1 MTPRI
6 NFSHHY
12 RKMIPAVGWESSKL
26 LDVLP
31 VCLEDLSPEFL
42 RYDTSYLDGGEE
54 KQYQLPK
61 SGNYMILL
69 LQANSGAGPIW
80 TTIRS
85 QWSKNG
91 GLSTRHA
98 NKLEYYRSKRGE
110 VFECRI
116 TE

>member
-1 MTPRI
+1 
-6 NFSHHY
+6 
-12 RKMIPAVGWESSKL
+12 
-26 LDVLP
+26 
-31 VCLEDLSPEFL
+31 
-42 RYDTSYLDGGEE
+42 
-54 KQYQLPK
+54 
-61 SGNYMILL
+61 MILL

>member
-6 NFSHHY
+6 NFSHKY
-12 RKMIPAVGWESSKL
+12 NKMPYGFESSKL

-31 VCLEDLSPEFL
+31 VQLEDLSPEFL

-54 KQYQLPK
+54 KQYQLPI
-61 SGNYMILL
+61 SGKYVILL
-69 LQANSGAGPIW
+69 LQASSGAGPMW

-85 QWSKNG
+85 RWPPE
-91 GLSTRHA
+91 
-98 NKLEYYRSKRGE
+98 KLEYYRSHVGE

>member
-1 MTPRI
+1 MTLRI
-6 NFSHHY
+6 NFSHKY
-12 RKMIPAVGWESSKL
+12 NKMPFGFESSKL

-31 VCLEDLSPEFL
+31 VQLEDLSPEFL

-54 KQYQLPK
+54 KQYALPK
-61 SGNYMILL
+61 TGAYMILL
-69 LQANSGAGPIW
+69 LQAGSGAGPLW

-85 QWSKNG
+85 QWPPE
-91 GLSTRHA
+91 
-98 NKLEYYRSKRGE
+98 KLKYYRGHIGE

>member
-6 NFSHHY
+6 NFSHKY
-12 RKMIPAVGWESSKL
+12 NKMPYGFESSKL

-31 VCLEDLSPEFL
+31 IRLEDLSLDFIL
-42 RYDTSYLDGGEE
+42 YDTSYLDGGEE
-54 KQYQLPK
+54 KLYALPAK
-61 SGNYMILL
+61 GAYMILL
-69 LQANSGAGPIW
+69 LQANSGAGPLW

-85 QWSKNG
+85 QWPFD
-91 GLSTRHA
+91 
-98 NKLEYYRSKRGE
+98 KLEYYKSHIGE

>member
-1 MTPRI
+1 MTLRI
-6 NFSHHY
+6 NFSHRY
-12 RKMIPAVGWESSKL
+12 CKFPFGFQESKL

-31 VCLEDLSPEFL
+31 VRLEDLSPEFL

-69 LQANSGAGPIW
+69 LQASSGSGPLW

-85 QWSKNG
+85 RWPPEKMD
-91 GLSTRHA
+91 
-98 NKLEYYRSKRGE
+98 YYKSHIGV

-116 TE
+116 IE

>member
-1 MTPRI
+1 MTLRI
-6 NFSHHY
+6 NFSHRY
-12 RKMIPAVGWESSKL
+12 CKFPFGFQESKL

-31 VCLEDLSPEFL
+31 VWLEDLSPEFL

-54 KQYQLPK
+54 KQYQLPI
-61 SGNYMILL
+61 SGKYMILL

-85 QWSKNG
+85 QWPPE
-91 GLSTRHA
+91 
-98 NKLEYYRSKRGE
+98 KLEYYKSHIGE

-116 TE
+116 TEK

>member
-31 VCLEDLSPEFL
+31 VCLEDLSPGFL

-69 LQANSGAGPIW
+69 LQANSGAGPLW

-85 QWSKNG
+85 QWPFD
-91 GLSTRHA
+91 
-98 NKLEYYRSKRGE
+98 KLEYYRSHIGE

>member
-12 RKMIPAVGWESSKL
+12 HKMPYGFQSSKL

-31 VCLEDLSPEFL
+31 IRLEDLSQEFL

-54 KQYQLPK
+54 KQYVLPK
-61 SGNYMILL
+61 SGAYIILL
-69 LQANSGAGPIW
+69 LQANSGAGPVW

-85 QWSKNG
+85 QWPPE
-91 GLSTRHA
+91 
-98 NKLEYYRSKRGE
+98 KLEYYRSKRGE

-116 TE
+116 TEKCQ

>member
-6 NFSHHY
+6 NFSHKY
-12 RKMIPAVGWESSKL
+12 NKMPFGYESSKL

-54 KQYQLPK
+54 KQYQLPI
-61 SGNYMILL
+61 SGKYMILL

-85 QWSKNG
+85 QWPPE
-91 GLSTRHA
+91 
-98 NKLEYYRSKRGE
+98 KLEYYRGKRGE

>member
-1 MTPRI
+1 MTLKI

-12 RKMIPAVGWESSKL
+12 AKMPYGFQESKL

-31 VCLEDLSPEFL
+31 VWLEDLSPEFL

-54 KQYQLPK
+54 KQYQLPI
-61 SGNYMILL
+61 SGKYMILL

-85 QWSKNG
+85 QWPPE
-91 GLSTRHA
+91 
-98 NKLEYYRSKRGE
+98 KLEYYKSHIGE
-110 VFECRI
+110 VFECKI
-116 TE
+116 NE

>member
-1 MTPRI
+1 MNVIKFAHRYCKFP
-6 NFSHHY
+6 F
-12 RKMIPAVGWESSKL
+12 GFESSKL

-31 VCLEDLSPEFL
+31 IRLEDLSQEFL

-54 KQYQLPK
+54 KQYVLPK
-61 SGNYMILL
+61 SGAYMILL

-85 QWSKNG
+85 RWP
-91 GLSTRHA
+91 A
-98 NKLEYYRSKRGE
+98 NKLEYYKSHIGE

>member
-69 LQANSGAGPIW
+69 LQACSGAGPLW

-85 QWSKNG
+85 QWPPEKMD
-91 GLSTRHA
+91 
-98 NKLEYYRSKRGE
+98 YYKSHIGV

-116 TE
+116 IE

>member
-1 MTPRI
+1 MTLRI
-6 NFSHHY
+6 NFSHKY
-12 RKMIPAVGWESSKL
+12 NKMPYGFESSKL

-31 VCLEDLSPEFL
+31 IRLEDLSPEFL

-54 KQYQLPK
+54 KQYLLPK

-69 LQANSGAGPIW
+69 LQASSGAGPIW

-85 QWSKNG
+85 RWP
-91 GLSTRHA
+91 A
-98 NKLEYYRSKRGE
+98 NKLEYYKSHIGE

>member
-12 RKMIPAVGWESSKL
+12 HKMPYGFESSKL

-31 VCLEDLSPEFL
+31 VRLEDLSLDFIL
-42 RYDTSYLDGGEE
+42 YDTSYLDGGEE
-54 KQYQLPK
+54 KLYALPAK
-61 SGNYMILL
+61 GNYMILL
-69 LQANSGAGPIW
+69 LQANSGAGPLW

-85 QWSKNG
+85 QWPFD
-91 GLSTRHA
+91 
-98 NKLEYYRSKRGE
+98 KLEYYRSHIGE

>member
-12 RKMIPAVGWESSKL
+12 HKMPYGFESSKL

-31 VCLEDLSPEFL
+31 IRLEDLSLDFIL
-42 RYDTSYLDGGEE
+42 YDTSYLDGGEE
-54 KQYQLPK
+54 KQYQLPI
-61 SGNYMILL
+61 SGKYMILL
-69 LQANSGAGPIW
+69 LQANSGAGPLW

-85 QWSKNG
+85 QWPASKP
-91 GLSTRHA
+91 
-98 NKLEYYRSKRGE
+98 EYYRSHIGE

-116 TE
+116 TEKCQ

>member
-6 NFSHHY
+6 NFSHKY
-12 RKMIPAVGWESSKL
+12 NKMPYGFESSKL

-31 VCLEDLSPEFL
+31 IRLEDLSPDFL

-54 KQYQLPK
+54 KQYKLPK
-61 SGNYMILL
+61 SGNYMVLL
-69 LQANSGAGPIW
+69 LQACSGAGPLW

-85 QWSKNG
+85 QWPPEKMD
-91 GLSTRHA
+91 
-98 NKLEYYRSKRGE
+98 YYKSHIGA

-116 TE
+116 IE